1 MDLSLSSAVTR
12 NTRIGQPGSASCD
25 LCAPECGLSD
35 SETPKTAMDRCLPPP
50 HQTPAVRYPC
60 WRSTLLKITVPS
72 ISNAESGKKC
82 PRFRAHQVT
91 IPVEGRRRKSTYVGI
106 IFPAISP
113 SFSLLCLVWSFAR
126 DSPSYQRSFYTSLSA
141 ASCERGFALSPGSI
155 SQSLRCGG
163 ALNHNPVTD
172 TAVSGTPDTDSML
185 GILARSRSFRVG
197 GAGASG
203 GGAHAGD
210 SGKAHGPTA
219 PVTAEPGFVS
229 GPTLQKSSVL
239 GLVDNAGGPSRAF
252 PEGGKSY
259 VNRPLPPP
267 PPRTPSTMLLRPGT
281 SSGSSVPGKGLG
293 KPTFDKRMSRDDMF
307 LTSTSKRPAFDKRMS
322 RDDMYVGTKAARD
335 FHAPIRGQL
344 PTPEASPPY
353 NAPTFAAVPARMATP
368 ESLSGEIQ
376 IGMALGSPGHP
387 APPAIPAAWE
397 QFAPKVDAS
406 PETEAVGEPV
416 LQRTKTTRRKLF
428 AFFGGG
434 KKHQDTPRVTIES
447 SETGS
452 TLMTSA
458 LSVSRSS
465 SNATTGKKAPK
476 YQPIIVPTNSE
487 PSALSPI
494 PVVPETRTP
503 RFLRAKASEPVM
515 RKPSVKGFSSQDTLR
530 PPPAVSP
537 IARSASPFLDIEIPD
552 IKMERYSV
560 MFGSVL
566 NPQQPPSS
574 LLARRQATLDRLKTI
589 NDKLREEDAKEAA
602 RQKRKTSPQPVKSPA
617 FSLFPQSTPSAKKPE
632 SPRKL
637 SPRMRSN
644 TSPAVLPSPVQP
656 TFEHDPMRAERGKGN
671 FLKVNPLRVNPTKTK
686 RVEPPVR
693 EQLEPAQPKV
703 VQFDPTRSNL
713 FLDSPTDDAEFE
725 DNTGRLAEPF
735 RPNIPEPQ
743 WQMISPPSSA
753 APSTALVDHQQ
764 LAQALATLVGLVGAD
779 APHQAVRR
787 RHRRGRRQH
796 QVGGRDLYRPP
807 DQHLPAAEAAAAPA
821 EDQHRHRSL
830 QRKR

>member
-1 MDLSLSSAVTR
+1 
-12 NTRIGQPGSASCD
+12 
-25 LCAPECGLSD
+25 
-35 SETPKTAMDRCLPPP
+35 
-50 HQTPAVRYPC
+50 
-60 WRSTLLKITVPS
+60 
-72 ISNAESGKKC
+72 
-82 PRFRAHQVT
+82 
-91 IPVEGRRRKSTYVGI
+91 
-106 IFPAISP
+106 
-113 SFSLLCLVWSFAR
+113 
-126 DSPSYQRSFYTSLSA
+126 
-141 ASCERGFALSPGSI
+141 
-155 SQSLRCGG
+155 
-163 ALNHNPVTD
+163 
-172 TAVSGTPDTDSML
+172 
-185 GILARSRSFRVG
+185 
-197 GAGASG
+197 
-203 GGAHAGD
+203 
-210 SGKAHGPTA
+210 
-219 PVTAEPGFVS
+219 
-229 GPTLQKSSVL
+229 
-239 GLVDNAGGPSRAF
+239 
-252 PEGGKSY
+252 
-259 VNRPLPPP
+259 
-267 PPRTPSTMLLRPGT
+267 
-281 SSGSSVPGKGLG
+281 
-293 KPTFDKRMSRDDMF
+293 
-307 LTSTSKRPAFDKRMS
+307 
-322 RDDMYVGTKAARD
+322 MYVGTKAARD

-353 NAPTFAAVPARMATP
+353 NAPTFAAVPGRMATP

-503 RFLRAKASEPVM
+503 RFLRTKASEPVM

-753 APSTALVDHQQ
+753 APSTASSAASSLRKLSPPSSVSSVQTHLTKPSVDDIDEADDNIKSAVEISIARQISISRQQRQLLRPLKTNIVTVPSSASASASAQ
-764 LAQALATLVGLVGAD
+764 LAKTGTTRSNTSSPQRTSPVKKLAKNEKLQETKSATPTLVHALETAD
-779 APHQAVRR
+779 PTLM
-787 RHRRGRRQH
+787 RHRKSER
-796 QVGGRDLYRPP
+796 VVL
-807 DQHLPAAEAAAAPA
+807 EAV
-821 EDQHRHRSL
+821 
-830 QRKR
+830 